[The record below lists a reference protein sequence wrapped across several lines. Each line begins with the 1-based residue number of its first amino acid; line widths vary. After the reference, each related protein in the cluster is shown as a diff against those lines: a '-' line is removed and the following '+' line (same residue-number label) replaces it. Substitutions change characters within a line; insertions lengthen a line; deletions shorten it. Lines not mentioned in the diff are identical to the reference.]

1 MMKSLK
7 LFLFS
12 LAFLVLPNTVLGH
25 YEVKNPLTSLNELS
39 FDLAHT
45 YWDGTN
51 NPPTAGDNSSHM
63 NHQNRCKRA
72 TNTVSLGSCLL
83 RYNFNMVNSN
93 GTIISPAIQS
103 YDVDL
108 RGNGSY
114 DDELMN
120 AATHY
125 DAVKIA
131 IAHGVVVDQHVSIPR
146 SNITSLAGGSGKFR
160 VSTFGVGNVCNSS
173 TSCNTPSSDTYTT
186 STIDLVQQNLDVACE
201 ASAVGA
207 TSIENILRGEHIYLH
222 NSNESRLSENIGA
235 VNLSVNCVN
244 WLPTAK
250 SKTLNFTIS
259 PNVVVATGGNTEVTC
274 GAYINDTSTTQPG
287 YTFSRNISIPGYDGM
302 VDTYDTDP
310 IYYGLYV
317 STPSTTAET
326 SLTLNCGLTGGYS
339 LN

>member
-1 MMKSLK
+1 MRLLK

-12 LAFLVLPNTVLGH
+12 SVLLLSPKLVLSH
-25 YEVKNPLTSLNELS
+25 YEVKNPQTSLNELS
-39 FDLAHT
+39 FDLVHT
-45 YWDGTN
+45 YWNGAN
-51 NPPTAGDNSSHM
+51 NPPTAGDKSSHM
-63 NHQNRCKRA
+63 SHTNKCKRA
-72 TNTVSLGSCLL
+72 SNTISLDSCIL
-83 RYNFNMVNSN
+83 RYSFSMLNSS
-93 GTIISPAIQS
+93 GGLITPPIQS

-108 RGNGSY
+108 RGDGSY

-131 IAHGVVVDQHVSIPR
+131 IAHGVAVDQHVSILR
-146 SNITSLAGGSGKFR
+146 ANITSLAGSSGKFR
-160 VSTFGVGNVCNSS
+160 VNTYGIGNVCSSSSCSS
-173 TSCNTPSSDTYTT
+173 TSPEGYTN

-201 ASAVGA
+201 TSAAGV
-207 TSIENILRGEHIYLH
+207 TNIENIMNGEHIYLH

-235 VNLSVNCVN
+235 INLSINCVN

-259 PNVVVATGGNTEVTC
+259 PNVVVANGSQTEVRC
-274 GAYINDTSTTQPG
+274 GAYINDTSTTPPG
-287 YTFSRNISIPGYDGM
+287 YTFSRNINVPGYDSM
-302 VDTYDTDP
+302 IDTYDTDP

-326 SLTLNCGLTGGYS
+326 SLSLDCALSGGYS